1 MSTIN
6 SLTACIYKLAQ
17 LKQQPLD
24 RYALLQAVDELR
36 KSKRRLTPKQI
47 VSQIGTKLG
56 SPPGK
61 LVRSPDPANMP
72 LLAHHPKVG
81 WLLVRGQNARQEWIM
96 ECWDSAKQ
104 QFRETKSRRSKLSG
118 LMLFQLNLKQDFDS
132 SQSPVFQLIKHEL
145 FSHRSKLAEIVIAT
159 ISMNLLAIATSLY
172 SMQVYNRVIPT
183 NALQTL
189 SVLTIGVLIAVIIE
203 YVLKHARASISERL
217 IDAVDQRLTRVIFMR
232 FLSIRLDQLPSSV
245 GSLAGQLNA
254 YQSVRS
260 FLTSV
265 TTHLLVDLPFVFIFL
280 MLIPFLGNSILVTIP
295 VAFFLIAL
303 LMNLYNRKQVEGLA
317 SRSTSL
323 GHFKTGLLVETIE
336 GAETIKSGQAGWRM
350 LNRWMSASDSHRQS
364 EQHMRHI
371 TERNQHTTATMQQVS
386 YVLLI
391 ALGAVLVSMGS
402 MTQGGLVA
410 CSILA
415 GRILSP
421 IATIP
426 ALLMQWG
433 QVKSAVQGLDRIW
446 KLELDHQDQSHPIAP
461 EHIRGH
467 YKLEQVTSGYRGTQR
482 ALHIKDLVI
491 RPGEKIGI
499 LGPIGSG
506 KTTLLR
512 LLSGMYKP
520 QEGRVLLD
528 NIDIVHLSKPVLAES
543 IGFLQQ
549 DGRLFAGTLRDNL
562 ILGMHDP
569 GDDRI
574 LAVAERTGL
583 MKLVISNNPKGLMQE
598 ISEGGLGLSAGQKQL
613 TNLTRVF
620 LRRPSVWLLDEP
632 TSSMDRQTEIQVL
645 QALSESL
652 RPSDTLV
659 MVTHKTEMLPLVDRL
674 IVVAQGQ
681 VVLDG
686 PKDQVIERL
695 QRKPQQPSTHLRPV
709 SRAS

>member
-6 SLTACIYKLAQ
+6 SLTACIFKLAQ

-36 KSKRRLTPKQI
+36 KSKRRLHSAQI
-47 VSQIGTKLG
+47 VSQICSKLG
-56 SPPGK
+56 LPPGK

-81 WLLVRGQNARQEWIM
+81 WLLIRGQNARQEWIM
-96 ECWDSAKQ
+96 ELWDRNQQ
-104 QFRETKSRRSKLSG
+104 QFRETKSRRSKLAG
-118 LMLFQLNLKQDFDS
+118 LKLFQLNLKPEFDS
-132 SQSPVFQLIKHEL
+132 TQSPVFQLIKHEL

-189 SVLTIGVLIAVIIE
+189 SVLTIGVLIAVVIE
-203 YVLKHARASISERL
+203 FVLKHARASISERL

-265 TTHLLVDLPFVFIFL
+265 TTHLLVDLPFIFIFL
-280 MLIPFLGNSILVTIP
+280 MLIPFIGHSMLVTVP
-295 VAFFLIAL
+295 VVFFLIAL
-303 LMNLYNRKQVEGLA
+303 LTNLYNRKQVEVLA
-317 SRSTSL
+317 SASTSL
-323 GHFKTGLLVETIE
+323 GHFKTGLLVESIE

-364 EQHMRHI
+364 EQQMRHI

-386 YVLLI
+386 YILLV
-391 ALGAVLVSMGS
+391 AGGAVLVSMGS

-433 QVKSAVQGLDRIW
+433 QVKAAVQGLDRIW

-482 ALHIKDLVI
+482 ALQIKDLVI

-528 NIDIVHLSKPVLAES
+528 NMDIVHLSKPVLAEN

-574 LAVAERTGL
+574 LAVAEKTGL

-632 TSSMDRQTEIQVL
+632 TSSMDRQTEMQVL
-645 QALSESL
+645 QSLAESL
-652 RPSDTLV
+652 RPTDTLV
-659 MVTHKTEMLPLVDRL
+659 MVTHKTELLPLVDRL

-695 QRKPQQPSTHLRPV
+695 QKKPQQPAAHLRPIN
-709 SRAS
+709 RAS

>member
-1 MSTIN
+1 MSTTS
-6 SLTACIYKLAQ
+6 SLTACFFKLAQ

-24 RYALLQAVDELR
+24 RYALLQAIDEIR
-36 KSKRRLTPKQI
+36 KTKRKPNPSHI
-47 VSQIGTKLG
+47 VFQIGSKLG
-56 SPPGK
+56 LPKPK
-61 LVRSPDPANMP
+61 RVRSADPANMP

-81 WLLVRGQNARQEWIM
+81 WLLVRGQNAHQEWIIDL
-96 ECWDSAKQ
+96 WDTAKQ
-104 QFRETKSRRSKLSG
+104 SFRETKSRRSTLSG
-118 LMLFQLNLKQDFDS
+118 LALFQLNLKPDFET
-132 SQSPVFQLIKHEL
+132 SQSPVFQLVKREL
-145 FSHRSKLAEIVIAT
+145 FTHRSKLAEIVIAT

-189 SVLTIGVLIAVIIE
+189 SVLTIGVLIAVVIE
-203 YVLKHARASISERL
+203 YVLKHARASITEVL
-217 IDAVDQRLTRVIFMR
+217 IDAIDQRLTRVIFMR
-232 FLSIRLDQLPSSV
+232 FLSIRLDQLPASV

-280 MLIPFLGNSILVTIP
+280 MLIPFIGHSMLVVVPIT
-295 VAFFLIAL
+295 FFVIAL
-303 LMNLYNRKQVEGLA
+303 LTNLYNRKQVEVLA
-317 SRSTSL
+317 TQSTSL
-323 GHFKTGLLVETIE
+323 GHFKTGLLVESIE

-350 LNRWMSASDSHRQS
+350 LNRWMSVSDSHRLS
-364 EQHMRHI
+364 EQKMRHI
-371 TERNQHTTATMQQVS
+371 TERNQHSTATMQQIS
-386 YVLLI
+386 YILLI
-391 ALGAVLVSMGS
+391 AGGAVLVSMGS

-426 ALLMQWG
+426 TLLMQWG
-433 QVKSAVQGLDRIW
+433 QVKAAVQGLDRIW
-446 KLELDHQDQSHPIAP
+446 KLELDHEDQTHPIAP

-467 YKLEQVTSGYRGTQR
+467 YKLEQVTSGYRSTQK
-482 ALHIKDLVI
+482 ALHVKDLII
-491 RPGEKIGI
+491 RPGEKVGI

-528 NIDIVHLSKPVLAES
+528 NMDMVHLSKTVLAEN

-562 ILGMHDP
+562 ILGMQDP
-569 GDDRI
+569 GDERI
-574 LAVAERTGL
+574 LSMAEKTGL
-583 MKLVISNNPKGLMQE
+583 MKLVISNHPKGLMQE
-598 ISEGGLGLSAGQKQL
+598 ISEGGLGLSAGQRQL
-613 TNLTRVF
+613 ANLTRVF
-620 LRRPSVWLLDEP
+620 LRHPKVWLLDEP
-632 TSSMDRQTEIQVL
+632 TSSMDRQTEAQVL
-645 QALSESL
+645 QSLAESIK
-652 RPSDTLV
+652 PSDTLV
-659 MVTHKTEMLPLVDRL
+659 MVTHKTELLPLVDRL

-681 VVLDG
+681 VLLDG
-686 PKDQVIERL
+686 PKDQVIARL
-695 QRKPQQPSTHLRPV
+695 QKPQQANSHLGPI
-709 SRAS
+709 SKSS

>member
-6 SLTACIYKLAQ
+6 SLTACIFKLAQ

-36 KSKRRLTPKQI
+36 KSKRRLHSAQI
-47 VSQIGTKLG
+47 VSQICSKLG
-56 SPPGK
+56 LPPGK
-61 LVRSPDPANMP
+61 LVRYPDPANMP

-81 WLLVRGQNARQEWIM
+81 WLLIRGQNARQEWIM
-96 ECWDSAKQ
+96 ELWDRNQQ

-118 LMLFQLNLKQDFDS
+118 LKLFQLNLKPEFDS
-132 SQSPVFQLIKHEL
+132 TQSPVFQLIKHEL

-189 SVLTIGVLIAVIIE
+189 SVLTIGVLIAVVIE
-203 YVLKHARASISERL
+203 FVLKHARASISERL

-265 TTHLLVDLPFVFIFL
+265 TTHLLVDLPFIFIFL
-280 MLIPFLGNSILVTIP
+280 MLIPFIGHSMLVTVP
-295 VAFFLIAL
+295 VVFFLIAL
-303 LMNLYNRKQVEGLA
+303 LTNLYNRKQVEVLA
-317 SRSTSL
+317 SASTSL
-323 GHFKTGLLVETIE
+323 GHFKTGLLVESIE

-364 EQHMRHI
+364 EQQMRHI

-386 YVLLI
+386 YILLV
-391 ALGAVLVSMGS
+391 AGGAVLVSMGS

-410 CSILA
+410 CTILA

-426 ALLMQWG
+426 ALLLQWG
-433 QVKSAVQGLDRIW
+433 QVKAAVQGLDRIW

-467 YKLEQVTSGYRGTQR
+467 YKIEQVTSGYRGTQR
-482 ALHIKDLVI
+482 ALQIKDLVI

-528 NIDIVHLSKPVLAES
+528 NMDIVHLSKPVLAEN

-574 LAVAERTGL
+574 LAMAEKTGL

-632 TSSMDRQTEIQVL
+632 TSSMDRQTEMQVL
-645 QALSESL
+645 QSLAESL
-652 RPSDTLV
+652 RPTDTLV
-659 MVTHKTEMLPLVDRL
+659 MVTHKTELLPLVDRL

-695 QRKPQQPSTHLRPV
+695 QKKPQQPAAHLRPIN
-709 SRAS
+709 RAS